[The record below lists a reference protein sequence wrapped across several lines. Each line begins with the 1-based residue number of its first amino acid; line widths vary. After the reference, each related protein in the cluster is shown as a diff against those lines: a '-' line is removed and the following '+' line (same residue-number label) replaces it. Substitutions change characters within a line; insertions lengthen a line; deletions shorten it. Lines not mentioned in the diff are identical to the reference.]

1 MVKNGK
7 VGRGGAKPARA
18 PLRKTKKSRKKARS
32 LDFGAGPPIL
42 VKAEGKAYNAGLE
55 LHDLV
60 KDLSNCQ
67 ATRVAEAFISG
78 MFQRER
84 PSEKW
89 VPGVKAICAVVMD
102 LSSLDFIDPRLADFQ
117 CAH

>member
-1 MVKNGK
+1 MDSTTPTLHPSV
-7 VGRGGAKPARA
+7 
-18 PLRKTKKSRKKARS
+18 
-32 LDFGAGPPIL
+32 

-102 LSSLDFIDPRLADFQ
+102 HSSLDFIDDISWYCDFYAVVVPTRVQ
-117 CAH
+117 WFFELSGRCFLGR